1 MRKYK
6 LLLVLLVSLSTIS
19 CDGWLDV
26 KPQDEIDEKDLFAT
40 GDGYRHLLN
49 GIYYG
54 LSNSSLYGRELTWGI
69 VDALGQ
75 CFDFSNTHS
84 TNAGWLDKYGATGY
98 EWENYQLKPAIETM
112 WENSYKMVANCNNLI
127 QNIANED
134 PEKFYYKEREKSEIW
149 GEALA
154 LRAAIQLDM
163 VRLFSASPAM
173 SAERTN
179 AYTPYISEYPSYVS
193 KRLTA
198 DSCLSL
204 IIQDLEVA
212 QALLWKA
219 DSSSSFNVS
228 TRFENNSL
236 EENLF
241 VSYKRGYRLNYYA
254 ATAILARACL
264 YAQKPE
270 KAYMYAKKIID
281 YQDKTNFFRF
291 YDRTSYGDKKFYY
304 DILWGLESLD
314 LIEYINAINDLTNPD
329 SYYHYYIM
337 VANVK
342 DNYFQNDMTSSG
354 SNDRRYKHWMT
365 DCGDGESFRFSKYE
379 KYNDESYTQAKV
391 SNYLV
396 PMVRM
401 SEVYYIAAEAIYKSN
416 LEEAKEY
423 LRRVKSGRGL
433 RNSDASMQDLE
444 VADEE
449 GFMSVLINDARRE
462 WLGEGQTF
470 FMYKRLGKG
479 IPAANSSDGLIPID
493 AAHAIVPI
501 PATETNLN

>member
-6 LLLVLLVSLSTIS
+6 LLFLLLISLSTIS

-26 KPQDEIDEKDLFAT
+26 KPQDEIDEKDLFAN

-75 CFDFSNTHS
+75 CFDFDNTTS
-84 TNAGWLDKYGATGY
+84 ETAGWLGRYGATDY
-98 EWENYQLKPAIETM
+98 QWEHYQLKPAIETM
-112 WENSYKMVANCNNLI
+112 WENSYKMVANCNNLV

-163 VRLFSASPAM
+163 VRLFAASPAM
-173 SAERTN
+173 GAEKN
-179 AYTPYISEYPSYVS
+179 NVYIPYVSEYPSYVS

-204 IIQDLEVA
+204 IIKDLEDA
-212 QALLWKA
+212 RALLWKA
-219 DSSSSFNVS
+219 DSGRTFDVRL
-228 TRFENNSL
+228 RFENNTLGESL
-236 EENLF
+236 F
-241 VSYKRGYRLNYYA
+241 IDYKRGYRLNYYA

-264 YAQKPE
+264 YAQKSE
-270 KAYMYAKKIID
+270 KAYTYAKEIIA
-281 YQDKTNFFRF
+281 YQDKTNAFRF
-291 YDRTSYGDKKFYY
+291 YDQTRYGDKKFYS

-314 LIEYINAINDLTNPD
+314 LIEYVNAINDLTNPD
-329 SYYHYYIM
+329 SYYHRYIM

-342 DNYFQNDMTSSG
+342 DNYFQGDITSSG
-354 SNDRRYKHWMT
+354 CNDLRYKHWMYDYGIGT
-365 DCGDGESFRFSKYE
+365 EYRFTKYE
-379 KYNDESYTQAKV
+379 KYDNEDRTQAKIN
-391 SNYLV
+391 NYLV
-396 PMVRM
+396 PIVRM

-416 LEEAKEY
+416 LEEAKGY
-423 LRRVKSGRGL
+423 LRKVKLGRGL
-433 RNSDASMQDLE
+433 RTSDASMLNLDN
-444 VADEE
+444 ADESN
-449 GFMSVLINDARRE
+449 FISVLMNDARRE
-462 WLGEGQTF
+462 WLGEGQIF
-470 FMYKRLGKG
+470 FMHKRLKES
-479 IPAANSSDGLIPID
+479 IPAVRSGNVIPID
-493 AAHAIVPI
+493 AEHAILPVPDS
-501 PATETNLN
+501 ETNLN

>member
-6 LLLVLLVSLSTIS
+6 LLFLLLISLSAIS
-19 CDGWLDV
+19 CDEWLSV

-40 GDGYRHLLN
+40 GEGYRHLLN

-75 CFDFSNTHS
+75 CFDFDNTTSS
-84 TNAGWLDKYGATGY
+84 TAGWLCNYGASGY
-98 EWENYQLKPAIETM
+98 EWEHYQLKPAIATM
-112 WENSYKMVANCNNLI
+112 WENAYKMVANCNNLV
-127 QNIANED
+127 QNITHED
-134 PEKFYYKEREKSEIW
+134 PEKFYYKEKEKCEIW

-173 SAERTN
+173 KAERN
-179 AYTPYISEYPSYVS
+179 NVYTPYISEYPSYVS
-193 KRLTA
+193 KRLTV

-204 IIQDLEVA
+204 VIRDLEEA
-212 QALLWKA
+212 RPLLWKA
-219 DSSSSFNVS
+219 DSGSSLNVS
-228 TRFENNSL
+228 VRFTNGGL
-236 EENLF
+236 GDNLF
-241 VSYKRGYRLNYYA
+241 ISYKRGYRLNYYA

-264 YAQKPE
+264 YAQKLE
-270 KAYMYAKKIID
+270 KAYMYAKEIID
-281 YQDKTNFFRF
+281 FQDKTNSFRF
-291 YDRTSYGDKKFYY
+291 YDQTRYGDKKFYY

-314 LIEYINAINDLTNPD
+314 LIEYINAINDLSNPD
-329 SYYHYYIM
+329 SYYHRYIA
-337 VANVK
+337 VANVSA
-342 DNYFQNDMTSSG
+342 NYFQNDMSS
-354 SNDRRYKHWMT
+354 SECNDKRYKYWMT
-365 DCGDGESFRFSKYE
+365 DCGDGSTFRFSKYE
-379 KYNDESYTQAKV
+379 KYDDDGTEAEI

-396 PMVRM
+396 PMIRM

-416 LEEAKEY
+416 LDEAKGY

-433 RNSDASMQDLE
+433 RSSDASMRDLE
-444 VADEE
+444 VADEDS
-449 GFMSVLINDARRE
+449 FMSVLMNDARRE

-479 IPAANSSDGLIPID
+479 IPAVDPRDGLIPID

-501 PATETNLN
+501 PDTETNLN